1 MLLVEKV
8 DDHSFLERLFHAMN
22 SKLPVPKRNKK

>member
-8 DDHSFLERLFHAMN
+8 DDLSFLERLFHAMK
-22 SKLPVPKRNKK
+22 SELPVPKRNKK